1 MTATLLNDML
11 LSWASRC
18 LPALAAYWVLLIFM
32 GMILPGRLKHWWQCA
47 LVALGVSLFNLPK
60 AVWGIYSLP
69 ADVFRLLSVP
79 VILLLVPILCF
90 GGPIWR
96 RLLVNLLLFGVQ
108 AMSDMLSLFL
118 LHDPDWVRDSNG
130 VFDSAE
136 AIFFYTAVAIMLNIV
151 LDSIIVLLARTLQ
164 ARRFSGIYL
173 PIFLILISLSCT
185 HYAYISSAGGLF
197 WCVSALLGG
206 LSVVLLLYYVIS
218 LEKKTALEQELQ
230 DVHYTMELE
239 QAHYRAVEERR
250 EELARIR
257 HDFNNQLATISLL
270 IQAGEQK
277 DAEAMLHKLGEG
289 IAATQENVYC
299 AIPVV
304 NAVLA
309 EKADQCAK
317 AGIRLETELNL
328 PWELAV
334 EPLHLCSIF
343 ANLLDNAIHGCA
355 GQKEPVITLASHMAG
370 DYLFLR
376 TVNPAAP
383 PQAPAPGHGY
393 GSRILKELAARYDG
407 SYETSYE
414 TSYEAGE
421 NGGSFVAVVTL
432 LPKN

>member
-1 MTATLLNDML
+1 MLDLLIF
-11 LSWASRC
+11 WASVC
-18 LPALAAYWVLLIFM
+18 LPAFAAYWVLLIFM

-47 LVALGVSLFNLPK
+47 LVAFGISLFNLPK
-60 AVWGIYSLP
+60 ALCGMYSLS

-79 VILLLVPILCF
+79 VLLLLVPILCF
-90 GGPIWR
+90 EGPIWR
-96 RLLVNLLLFGVQ
+96 RLLINLLLFGVQ

-118 LHDPDWVRDSNG
+118 LHDPDWVRNNNG
-130 VFDSAE
+130 VFDSPE
-136 AIFFYTAVAIMLNIV
+136 AVFFYTAVAIMLNIV
-151 LDSIIVLLARTLQ
+151 LDSVIVLLARTLQ

-173 PIFLILISLSCT
+173 PILLILISLAGT

-197 WCVSALLGG
+197 WCVTALLGA
-206 LSVVLLLYYVIS
+206 LSVVLLMYYVIS

-277 DAEAMLHKLGEG
+277 DAEAMLHQLGEG
-289 IAATQENVYC
+289 IAATQENAYC

-309 EKADQCAK
+309 EKAAQCAK

-355 GQKEPVITLASHMAG
+355 GQKEPVITLVSHMAG

-407 SYETSYE
+407 SYETTYK
-414 TSYEAGE
+414 ADK
-421 NGGSFVAVVTL
+421 NGQNCGSFVAQVTL
-432 LPKN
+432 LAKN